1 MPIPVILDVDT
12 GIDDAL
18 AILFAVKHPN
28 IDLRGITCVAG
39 NAALDQ
45 VVANTLAVLDMA
57 QAGPIPVAAGA
68 MKPLIEPARNASHV
82 HGDDGLAGTG
92 LPPSTRPVEKTHAV
106 EWLRQTLTASADPIT
121 IICLAPQTNLAVF
134 LTMYPHL
141 AEKIER
147 VIFMGGAVGT
157 GNATPVAEFNVWHDP
172 EAAHIV
178 LQSGIPTLMYGLD
191 VFTQVT
197 IPEAHAQAMAASGR
211 PLEGFIGALLS
222 YTMRDAEGRPTA
234 YEGLIGDAGAV
245 CALIDPEAL
254 DLQTLP
260 VLIDLS
266 SGPSR
271 GQTLVDRRTTEGEDF
286 HHQQARSMIT
296 LQVAVD
302 VDAERYAQLFLD
314 TVLVKGRAHP

>member
-18 AILFAVKHPN
+18 AILFAVKHPD

-57 QAGPIPVAAGA
+57 QAGPVPVAAGA

-82 HGDDGLAGTG
+82 HGDDGLAGTA
-92 LPPSTRPVEKTHAV
+92 LPPSARTVERTHAV

-121 IICLAPQTNLAVF
+121 IVCLAPQTNLAVL

-141 AEKIER
+141 ADKIGR
-147 VIFMGGAVGT
+147 VIFMGGSIGT
-157 GNATPVAEFNVWHDP
+157 GNATPVAEFNIWHDP

-191 VFTQVT
+191 VFMQVT
-197 IPEAHAQAMAASGR
+197 IPETRALAMVASGR
-211 PLEGFIGALLS
+211 PLEGFIGTLLS
-222 YTMRDAEGRPTA
+222 YSIRDAEGRPTA

-245 CALIDPEAL
+245 CALVDPKAL
-254 DLQTLP
+254 DLETVPAL
-260 VLIDLS
+260 VDLS

-271 GQTLVDRRTTEGEDF
+271 GQTQVDRRTTEGEDF
-286 HHQQARSMIT
+286 HHQQARSMSTI
-296 LQVAVD
+296 QVAID
-302 VDAERYAQLFLD
+302 VDAERYAKLFMD
-314 TVLVKGRAHP
+314 TVLFKEQAQP

>member
-18 AILFAVKHPN
+18 AILFAVKHPD

-39 NAALDQ
+39 NAALEQ
-45 VVANTLAVLDMA
+45 VVTNTLAVLDMA

-68 MKPLIEPARNASHV
+68 TKPLIEPARNASHV
-82 HGDDGLAGTG
+82 HGDDGLAGIG
-92 LPPSTRPVEKTHAV
+92 LPPSSRPVEKAHAV
-106 EWLRQTLTASADPIT
+106 EWLRQTLTASADAVT
-121 IICLAPQTNLAVF
+121 IICLAPQTNLAMF

-141 AEKIER
+141 ADKIER
-147 VIFMGGAVGT
+147 VIFMGGAINT
-157 GNATPVAEFNVWHDP
+157 GNATPVAEFNIWHDP

-191 VFTQVT
+191 VFMQVT
-197 IPEAHAQAMAASGR
+197 IPESQAHTLLTSRQ
-211 PLEGFIGALLS
+211 PLESFVGALLS
-222 YTMRDAEGRPTA
+222 YTIRDSEGQPTA

-245 CALIDPEAL
+245 CALIDPDAL

-260 VLIDLS
+260 VLVDLS

-271 GQTLVDRRTTEGEDF
+271 GQTLVDRRTTAGEDF
-286 HHQQARSMIT
+286 HHQQTRSTSTI
-296 LQVAVD
+296 QVAVD
-302 VDAERYAQLFLD
+302 IDAERYARLFLD
-314 TVLVKGRAHP
+314 TVLAKEMDQP